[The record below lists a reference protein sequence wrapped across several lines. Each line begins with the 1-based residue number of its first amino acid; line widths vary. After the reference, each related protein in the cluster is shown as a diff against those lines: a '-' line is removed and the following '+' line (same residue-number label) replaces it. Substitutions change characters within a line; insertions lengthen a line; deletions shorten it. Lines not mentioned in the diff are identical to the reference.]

1 MLVMLMEFCPK
12 CGSMLFPTKVGR
24 SRRLVCPRCG
34 HKSKIKKRAAYKISE
49 KGKEA
54 KEVPVIIEKKK
65 KKKPAEREYEFES
78 PEYYEEFYEG
88 ES

>member
-1 MLVMLMEFCPK
+1 
-12 CGSMLFPTKVGR
+12 MLFPTKVGR

-34 HKSKIKKRAAYKISE
+34 YKSKIKQRAAYKISE

-65 KKKPAEREYEFES
+65 KKKPAEREYEIEP

>member
-1 MLVMLMEFCPK
+1 MLMEFCPK
-12 CGSMLFPTKVGR
+12 CGSMLVPAKVRR
-24 SRRLVCPRCG
+24 SRRLTCPRCG
-34 HKSKIKKRAAYKISE
+34 YKSKIKERAAYKISE

-65 KKKPAEREYEFES
+65 KKKVAEREYELES

-88 ES
+88 DS

>member
-1 MLVMLMEFCPK
+1 MA
-12 CGSMLFPTKVGR
+12 
-24 SRRLVCPRCG
+24 CPRCG
-34 HKSKIKKRAAYKISE
+34 YKIKIKKRAAYKISE

-65 KKKPAEREYEFES
+65 KKKPVEREYEFES